1 MAQIPVGYRSGTP
14 KALDLHLIADNYA
27 THKHPMV
34 KGTRFSLI
42 KIADGT
48 SVTRASFDPA

>member
-27 THKHPMV
+27 THKYPMV